1 MTQDFDK
8 KLIELGIALPEAAA
22 PVANYVH
29 AVQVGKLLYVSGQI
43 PMRSGQL
50 AISGKAGIDV
60 DEARAAE
67 AARIC
72 AINVLAQV
80 KTALGTLNKVK
91 RVVRLGVFVASA
103 DGFTRQPQVAN
114 AASDLMVAVF
124 GDQGRH
130 ARAAVGVNV
139 LPLDATVE
147 VEAVF
152 EVK

>member
-22 PVANYVH
+22 PVANYVP

-103 DGFTRQPQVAN
+103 DGFTRQPQVVN

>member
-22 PVANYVH
+22 PVANYVP

>member
-8 KLIELGIALPEAAA
+8 NLTELGIALPEAAA
-22 PVANYVH
+22 PVANYVP
-29 AVQVGKLLYVSGQI
+29 AVRVGKMLFISGQI
-43 PMRSGQL
+43 PLRSGQL
-50 AISGKAGIDV
+50 AVSGKVGIDV
-60 DEARAAE
+60 DETRAAE

-72 AINVLAQV
+72 VINVLAQV
-80 KTALGTLNKVK
+80 KAALGSLNKVS

-147 VEAVF
+147 VEAIF